1 MTAAKAKACSSCTLE
16 WAMRSE
22 SRRGDLIRSS
32 LFLALMLVAPSARAG
47 TLVERTVAF
56 VNRRPILLSDVE
68 LARALL
74 KLNPAEAIESSI
86 DESLMFAEASRL
98 VHDTSSDADIAQAV
112 SVLREKAGP
121 AFSAAALG
129 RKASVQ
135 LAISRYIYRRLRPL
149 VRVDEAAVRKAFNE
163 RLVNDPDP
171 PVFSQVAPA
180 LRDSLEGRALDEK
193 IEEWVSD
200 LRMHADIRRP
210 IARK

>member
-135 LAISRYIYRRLRPL
+135 LAISRYIDLRLRPL

>member
-1 MTAAKAKACSSCTLE
+1 
-16 WAMRSE
+16 MRSE

-135 LAISRYIYRRLRPL
+135 LAISRYIDLRLRPL

>member
-1 MTAAKAKACSSCTLE
+1 
-16 WAMRSE
+16 MRSE

-135 LAISRYIYRRLRPL
+135 LAISRYIDRRLRPL

-171 PVFSQVAPA
+171 PVFSQVASA
-180 LRDSLEGRALDEK
+180 LRDSLEGRALDER

>member
-56 VNRRPILLSDVE
+56 VNRRPILLSDLE

-98 VHDTSSDADIAQAV
+98 VHDGSSDADIAQAV

-121 AFSAAALG
+121 AFSAAALR

-135 LAISRYIYRRLRPL
+135 LAISRYIDLRLRPL

-180 LRDSLEGRALDEK
+180 LRDSLEDRALDEK

>member
-1 MTAAKAKACSSCTLE
+1 
-16 WAMRSE
+16 MRSE

-32 LFLALMLVAPSARAG
+32 LFLALMLVAPSARTG

-135 LAISRYIYRRLRPL
+135 LAISRYIDLRLRPL

>member
-1 MTAAKAKACSSCTLE
+1 MTAAKAKACSSCTSE

-22 SRRGDLIRSS
+22 NRRGDLIRSS

-121 AFSAAALG
+121 AFSAAALR

-135 LAISRYIYRRLRPL
+135 LAISRYIDLRLRPL

-180 LRDSLEGRALDEK
+180 LRDSLEDRALDEK

>member
-1 MTAAKAKACSSCTLE
+1 
-16 WAMRSE
+16 MRSE

-135 LAISRYIYRRLRPL
+135 LAISRYIDLRLRPL

-171 PVFSQVAPA
+171 PVFSQVASA
-180 LRDSLEGRALDEK
+180 LRDSLEGRALDER